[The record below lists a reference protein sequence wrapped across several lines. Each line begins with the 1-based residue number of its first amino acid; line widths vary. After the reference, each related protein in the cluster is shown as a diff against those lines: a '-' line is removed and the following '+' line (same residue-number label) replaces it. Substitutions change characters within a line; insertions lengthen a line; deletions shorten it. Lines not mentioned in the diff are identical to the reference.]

1 MNQQW
6 QTLLTQC
13 REEDKN
19 MSWRPQFFRLTEA
32 RDQQNLAVLLQS
44 EAGIKVFDSLP
55 TQLRDLIRTRHP
67 AHKFSAQELDRM
79 TCEYLHGWKPEE
91 YGVWVYYPWSK
102 RLVHLLDEAEFVELR
117 TNRNHYKIT
126 PHEQTALATKRIGV
140 VGLSVG
146 QSVAVTMALERSFG
160 ELRLADFD
168 TLDLSNLNRLR
179 AGVHHLTVPKVYVT
193 AREIAEIDPFLKVT
207 CFPAGVTE
215 ENYEE
220 FLLAG
225 GKLDVL
231 VEECDSLD
239 VKVQLR
245 YEARRYGIPVVMDTS
260 DRGLIDVERFD
271 LEPTRPI
278 FHGLVGD
285 LNPTCLRG
293 LTTEEKVPYVLQIIG
308 ADTMSTRLRASL
320 IEVEQTISTWPQLAS
335 SVAHGGAAAADVV
348 RRICLGQMRSSGR
361 YFADLET
368 IIADAPEKEAPP
380 QITIP
385 KPERIPVEQMKALAC
400 AGNESDAAV
409 HTSFVSDADLIRR
422 LVGDAIL
429 APSGGNSQPWQWLWD
444 GRELHLFLDRSRS
457 SLLDFDYGGS
467 MVGLGA
473 ATENL
478 LLSAHT
484 AGLSVCLTSFPV
496 AASEEYVARFRFL
509 STPDQSSEMRW
520 RDDLYKSLA
529 LRCTNRQL
537 ATRQPLAAE
546 TLARMTEAVHS
557 IPGAA
562 VQWLQQDDELEEVGQ
577 LLGAGDRLR
586 MIEQAFYQEL
596 MSELRWTPAE
606 AAATR
611 DGIELRTL
619 ALSPSDEAG
628 VQISSNAAAMALIC
642 EWQGGRNLEKMARKA
657 IAATSAVGL
666 ITMPT
671 SDQKAYWQGGR
682 AVERGWLAATAM
694 NLAFHPMTALPYL
707 FARFLRGDRSV
718 FSPATQNELAELRTR
733 YLRLF
738 KLAVDDAEVMLF
750 RVSVAESVNV
760 KSLRR
765 EMEDVLTLTD

>member
-1 MNQQW
+1 MSRYW
-6 QTLLTQC
+6 QALLAQH
-13 REEDKN
+13 REEDTTV
-19 MSWRPQFFRLTEA
+19 SWRPQFFRLTEVK
-32 RDQQNLAVLLQS
+32 DQQSLPALLQ
-44 EAGIKVFDSLP
+44 ADPGIQVFDSLP
-55 TQLRDLIRTRHP
+55 TQLRDLLRTRHP
-67 AHKFSAQELDRM
+67 SYKLSAQELEAM
-79 TCEYLHGWKPEE
+79 TREYLRGWKPEE

-126 PHEQTALATKRIGV
+126 PEEQAALANKRIGV

-215 ENYEE
+215 ENYGE

-245 YEARRYGIPVVMDTS
+245 YEARRHGIPVVMDTS
-260 DRGLIDVERFD
+260 DRGLLDVERFD
-271 LEPTRPI
+271 LEPDRPI
-278 FHGLVGD
+278 FRGLVGD
-285 LNPTCLRG
+285 LNPERLRG

-361 YFADLET
+361 YFADLESL
-368 IIADAPEKEAPP
+368 IADEPKKDAPP
-380 QITIP
+380 QITSA
-385 KPERIPVEQMKALAC
+385 KPQEITVEQMRALAC
-400 AGNESDAAV
+400 AGNESTANV
-409 HTSFVSDADLIRR
+409 YTSFAPDDELIRR
-422 LVGDAIL
+422 LIGDAIL

-457 SLLDFDYGGS
+457 SLLDFGYGGS

-478 LLSAHT
+478 LLSAHA
-484 AGLSVCLTSFPV
+484 AGLSVRLTAFPV
-496 AASEEYVARFRFL
+496 EANEEYVARFRFL
-509 STPDQSSEMRW
+509 PAPDQSSEMRW

-537 ATRQPLAAE
+537 NTRQALSSEALAS
-546 TLARMTEAVHS
+546 LTEAVHS

-586 MIEQAFYQEL
+586 MMEEAFYQEL
-596 MSELRWTPAE
+596 MSELRWTPTE
-606 AAATR
+606 AQATR

-619 ALSPSDEAG
+619 ALSSSDEAG
-628 VQISSNAAAMALIC
+628 VRISSNVAAMALVRQ
-642 EWQGGRNLEKMARKA
+642 WHGGRNLEKIARKA

-671 SDQKAYWQGGR
+671 SVQRSYWQGGR
-682 AVERGWLAATAM
+682 AVERCWLTATGM
-694 NLAFHPMTALPYL
+694 NLAFHPMTALPYM
-707 FARFLRGDRSV
+707 FARLLRGDETA
-718 FSPATQNELAELRTR
+718 FSPETQQELYDLRAR
-733 YLRLF
+733 CLRLF
-738 KLAVDDAEVMLF
+738 NVNTDDAEVMLF
-750 RVSVAESVNV
+750 RVSVANDVSV

-765 EMEDVLTLTD
+765 QIGDVLTLIC